1 MAGGAVLTSVGAGAA
16 AVGEAAGG
24 VVGVS
29 VGAASAPVRGGSAC
43 GLVLVSGALSGTTSG
58 AGKGGVWTCCAM
70 RVRGRC
76 TAGAGATAAAGA
88 GVVSI
93 RVCKGLT
100 RAGGV
105 FSSKSSA
112 PEMPSKSSRCNT
124 SAVPVSHSSVRRAG
138 RPDAGG
144 LGVMSVRCDTAFRQM
159 RVRTDA
165 SPDRWTVGWQI
176 AAALGRR
183 GRSSRCQRWP
193 MSRVRPR
200 PGPGDRRHRTP
211 GHKSP
216 KCRAARR

>member
-16 AVGEAAGG
+16 ASGSAAAG
-24 VVGVS
+24 VAGVS
-29 VGAASAPVRGGSAC
+29 VAAAASVRGDSAC
-43 GLVLVSGALSGTTSG
+43 GLALVSGTLSGTTSG
-58 AGKGGVWTCCAM
+58 AGTGGVLTCWAM

-76 TAGAGATAAAGA
+76 TAGVGATAATGAGA
-88 GVVSI
+88 VSI
-93 RVCKGLT
+93 RVCKVLT

-165 SPDRWTVGWQI
+165 SPDRWTVGWRSG
-176 AAALGRR
+176 AALGRR

-193 MSRVRPR
+193 MNRARPH
-200 PGPGDRRHRTP
+200 PGPGDRRRRTP
-211 GHKSP
+211 VRKSP